1 MAASL
6 NFYSL
11 NFNYSSLIN
20 ISILIMFS
28 LSLNAGNSRASISS
42 ATDKSNSSKHGHH
55 KWVGPSGH
63 RVITVDVN
71 GLADFPTVQAAV
83 DAVPQ
88 NNMKNVLILIAAGCY
103 M

>member
-6 NFYSL
+6 NSL
-11 NFNYSSLIN
+11 NFNLIN
-20 ISILIMFS
+20 VTTVLLTLS
-28 LSLNAGNSRASISS
+28 LSLNAGNSAS
-42 ATDKSNSSKHGHH
+42 DNSTSGKHHH

-71 GLADFPTVQAAV
+71 GLADYPTVQAAV